1 MTEVDT
7 DLYGDDALC
16 LRLITEAEVWAV
28 VGLGTDQ
35 SRPAYGVAEFL
46 QRQGKR
52 IVPVHPR
59 AETVLCE
66 PGYKTLTEALAAV
79 GRIDVV
85 DCFVASKRVGDIVRE
100 AIGLKLPAI
109 WMQLE
114 VVDELAAS
122 QAREHGLDVVMNR
135 CPAIE
140 WRRQLG

>member
-1 MTEVDT
+1 MSEVDVE
-7 DLYGDDALC
+7 LYGDDSLC
-16 LRLITEAEVWAV
+16 RKLLTEAQVWAV

-46 QRQGKR
+46 QQQGKR

-59 AETVLCE
+59 AEQTLGE
-66 PGYKTLTEALAAV
+66 PSYRTLTEALAAV

-100 AIGLKLPAI
+100 AIELDLPAV

-114 VVDELAAS
+114 VVDELAAR
-122 QAREHGLDVVMNR
+122 QAVDHGMDVVMNR

>member
-1 MTEVDT
+1 MSEVDI

-16 LRLITEAEVWAV
+16 LRLITSAQVWAV

-46 QRQGKR
+46 QRHGKR

-59 AETVLCE
+59 AEEVLGE
-66 PGYKTLTEALAAV
+66 PGFKTLTEASAAV
-79 GRIDVV
+79 GKIDVV

-100 AIGLKLPAI
+100 AISLKLPAV

-114 VVDELAAS
+114 VVDELAAR
-122 QAREHGLDVVMNR
+122 QARDHGLEVVMNR